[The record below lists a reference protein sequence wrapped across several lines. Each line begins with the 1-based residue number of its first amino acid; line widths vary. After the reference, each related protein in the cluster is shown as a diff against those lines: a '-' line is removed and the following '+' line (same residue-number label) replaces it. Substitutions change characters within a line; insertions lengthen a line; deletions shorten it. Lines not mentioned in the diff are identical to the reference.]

1 MNHLRSPVPS
11 CLCGYLMDSV
21 VASKELMFFQAGILV
36 FGMLV
41 SMVLTLACRRLAF
54 RFGVLDKPGRRKVH
68 KQPKPLLGGLAI
80 FVSFNL
86 VLLVLW
92 LLGYIQRAQRF
103 QVFSIAA
110 GGLVIMVVGLIDD
123 IKPITPRIK
132 LLTQVAVS
140 AAAAMIIILGD
151 VKLSVYVLDA
161 HDVLA
166 LLVTVVWVV
175 AITNSFNLLDNMDGL
190 SAGVGVIAA
199 VSFAVIGVMQREP
212 VVSMLALA
220 VGGSCLG
227 FLRYNLAPSK
237 IFMGDAGSMF
247 VGFTLASVAVLGVYT
262 RITDVPRLAIITPVL
277 VLAVPIFDTASVV
290 WIRWRNHR
298 PIFIGDKNHFSH
310 RLVSFG
316 MSQSKAVFFI
326 YLVAGLMGLLAILV
340 STLKLEQAVFLLLY
354 AAATFVIIGILLG
367 VRRSDTGEI
376 RKD

>member
-1 MNHLRSPVPS
+1 
-11 CLCGYLMDSV
+11 MDSV
-21 VASKELMFFQAGILV
+21 VGPKELIFFQAGILV
-36 FGMLV
+36 FGMLL
-41 SMVLTLACRRLAF
+41 SMVLTPACLWLAF
-54 RFGVLDKPGRRKVH
+54 RFGVLDKPGERKVH
-68 KQPKPLLGGLAI
+68 THPKPLLGGLAI
-80 FVSFNL
+80 FVSFDL

-92 LLGYIQRAQRF
+92 LLGYFERAQRF

-123 IKPITPRIK
+123 VRPISPRLK

-140 AAAAMIIILGD
+140 ATAAMIIFLGD
-151 VKLSVYVLDA
+151 IKLSVYVFEA
-161 HDVLA
+161 NNILA

-175 AITNSFNLLDNMDGL
+175 GITNSFNLLDNMDGL
-190 SAGVGVIAA
+190 SAGVGVIAS
-199 VSFAVIGVMQREP
+199 VSFAVIGVMQRELI
-212 VVSMLALA
+212 VSMLALA

-227 FLRYNLAPSK
+227 FLRYNLHPSK

-262 RITDVPRLAIITPVL
+262 RITDFPHLAVMAPVL

-298 PIFIGDKNHFSH
+298 PIFVGDKNHFSH

-326 YLVAGLMGLLAILV
+326 YLVAALMGLLAILV
-340 STLKLEQAVFLLLY
+340 STLKLEQAVFLLLF

-367 VRRSDTGEI
+367 VRRSDAG
-376 RKD
+376 

>member
-1 MNHLRSPVPS
+1 
-11 CLCGYLMDSV
+11 MDSV
-21 VASKELMFFQAGILV
+21 VGPRELILFQAGILV
-36 FGMLV
+36 LGMLL
-41 SMVLTLACRRLAF
+41 SMILTPACRRLAF
-54 RFGVLDKPGRRKVH
+54 RFGVLDRPGTRKVH
-68 KQPKPLLGGLAI
+68 KHAKPLLGGLAI

-92 LLGYIQRAQRF
+92 LLDYIERAQRF
-103 QVFSIAA
+103 QVLSIAA

-123 IKPITPRIK
+123 VKPITPRIK

-140 AAAAMIIILGD
+140 ATAAMIIILGD
-151 VKLSVYVLDA
+151 IKLSIHVLDA

-175 AITNSFNLLDNMDGL
+175 GITNSFNLLDNMDGL
-190 SAGVGVIAA
+190 SAGVGVIASVA
-199 VSFAVIGVMQREP
+199 FAVIGVMQREP

-227 FLRYNLAPSK
+227 FLRYNLPPSK

-262 RITDVPRLAIITPVL
+262 RITDVPRLAMITPVL

-290 WIRWRNHR
+290 WIRWRSHR
-298 PIFIGDKNHFSH
+298 PLFVGDKNHFSH

-367 VRRSDTGEI
+367 VRRSDAGEI